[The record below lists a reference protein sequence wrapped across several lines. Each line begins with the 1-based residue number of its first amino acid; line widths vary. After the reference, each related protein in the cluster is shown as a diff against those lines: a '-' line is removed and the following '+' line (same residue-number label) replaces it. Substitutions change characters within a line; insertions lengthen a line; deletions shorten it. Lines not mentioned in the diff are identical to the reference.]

1 MSSELHINL
10 GIDFGTSYTKVCYR
24 NLGWDSSGII
34 TFNGKLFVPSIVRVD
49 ERGLLSMPITCR
61 RRDSQDIPFLKMRI
75 GANYNLRELR
85 DERDSPQVN
94 LRDAATVEALCSYYV
109 ANVIRSAKRE
119 FKSQEFELTVG
130 REIRWSANV
139 GVPVELYDSPT
150 LPKFR
155 RVFSIAWRWETSNSI
170 PDTLG
175 DAIDQYRNG
184 QSEDEPTDCHAVPE
198 IVAAVWS
205 FVTSREAQDGVYT
218 YFDVGGGTVD
228 GVCFKYETHNGIRR
242 IRCYSGKV
250 EPLGV
255 SEIARRLAAPISV
268 RIAGRRVRSAAAAV
282 AVRYERELSADKLP
296 GPKLSRRLK
305 CYKDELQTLV
315 ARVIMTG
322 KAKGAFG
329 EIQGQVSL
337 PIFLGG
343 GGSRSGWYRNSI
355 SNTYFSRQHYN
366 SGFHRYE
373 MIGVPLPQDLK
384 TSDVTDVNFPR
395 FTVAYGLSVPMG
407 EAPSFDLPGVFP
419 KVPRPRRRRDAS
431 PHAEG
436 HQANYPK

>member
-1 MSSELHINL
+1 MNGLDINL

-24 NLGWDSSGII
+24 DVGADESGII
-34 TFNGKLFVPSIVRVD
+34 TFNGDLFVPSIVRVD
-49 ERGLLSMPITCR
+49 ERGVLSTPISSGHR
-61 RRDSQDIPFLKMRI
+61 NSQDIPFLKMRI
-75 GANYNLRELR
+75 GANYNLRSVPEN
-85 DERDSPQVN
+85 PQVN
-94 LRDAATVEALCSYYV
+94 LRDAVTVEALCSYYV

-119 FKSQEFELTVG
+119 FKRQEFELTVG

-155 RVFSIAWRWETSNSI
+155 RVFSNAWGWETSNSI

-175 DAIDQYRNG
+175 AAIDQYRNG
-184 QSEDEPTDCHAVPE
+184 QGEDAPTDCHAVPE

-228 GVCFKYETHNGIRR
+228 RVCFKYETHNGSRR

-250 EPLGV
+250 EPLGI
-255 SEIARRLAAPISV
+255 SELARRLASTIRV
-268 RIAGRRVRSAAAAV
+268 RIAGRRAPLRSAALAAAV
-282 AVRYERELSADKLP
+282 AVRYERKLSADKLP

-305 CYKDELQTLV
+305 CYKDELRTLV

-329 EIQGQVSL
+329 EIQGRVSL

-366 SGFHRYE
+366 AGFHRYE

-419 KVPRPRRRRDAS
+419 IVPRPRRRRDVG